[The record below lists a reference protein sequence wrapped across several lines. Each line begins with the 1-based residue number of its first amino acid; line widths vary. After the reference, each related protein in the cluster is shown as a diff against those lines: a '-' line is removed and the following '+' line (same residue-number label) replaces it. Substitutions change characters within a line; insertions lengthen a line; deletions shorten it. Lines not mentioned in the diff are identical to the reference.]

1 MSEAA
6 KHIIDQ
12 ALELSS
18 SERVIV
24 AEQILLSLDRPD
36 PEIDAVWASEAEGRI
51 DAYAQG
57 KIEGVSVS
65 EVLGKYSDE

>member
-1 MSEAA
+1 MSESA
-6 KHIIDQ
+6 KNLIDQ

-18 SERVIV
+18 SDRAIV
-24 AEQILLSLDRPD
+24 AEQILLSLDRPN
-36 PEIDAVWASEAEGRI
+36 PVTDAVWATEAEDRI

-57 KIEGVSVS
+57 KIEGVSVR

>member
-6 KHIIDQ
+6 EILINQ

-18 SERVIV
+18 SERAIV

-36 PEIDAVWASEAEGRI
+36 PEIDAVWATEAEDRI
-51 DAYAQG
+51 DAYEQG

-65 EVLGKYSDE
+65 EVLGKYTEE

>member
-6 KHIIDQ
+6 EILINQ
-12 ALELSS
+12 ALELSL
-18 SERVIV
+18 SERAIV

-36 PEIDAVWASEAEGRI
+36 PEIDAVWATEVEDRI
-51 DAYAQG
+51 DAYEQG

-65 EVLGKYSDE
+65 EVLGKYTEE

>member
-6 KHIIDQ
+6 KHLIDQ

-18 SERVIV
+18 SERAIV

-36 PEIDAVWASEAEGRI
+36 PEIDAVWAGEAEDRI
-51 DAYAQG
+51 DAYVQG
-57 KIEGVSVS
+57 KIEGVSLNK
-65 EVLGKYSDE
+65 VLGKYSDE